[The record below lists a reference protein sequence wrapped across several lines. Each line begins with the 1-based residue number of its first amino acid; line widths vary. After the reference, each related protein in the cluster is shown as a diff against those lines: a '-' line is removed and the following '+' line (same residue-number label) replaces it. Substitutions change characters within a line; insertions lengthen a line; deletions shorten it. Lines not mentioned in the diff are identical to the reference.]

1 MDYPV
6 PVTSGGN
13 TMLRTD
19 QRRHLLDTSGRI
31 IKYFATGIASFF
43 VALILF
49 GVIGQ
54 MSSVQ
59 FLLATCTPFLLKTL
73 VAIVCFGFMAVLL
86 ESFS

>member
-1 MDYPV
+1 
-6 PVTSGGN
+6 
-13 TMLRTD
+13 MLRTD
-19 QRRHLLDTSGRI
+19 QRRHLLDTSGQI
-31 IKYFATGIASFF
+31 IKYFAMGIASFA

-49 GVIGQ
+49 GVLGQ

-59 FLLATCTPFLLKTL
+59 FLLATCTPFLVKTL

>member
-6 PVTSGGN
+6 PITQRGN

-19 QRRHLLDTSGRI
+19 QRRHLLYASGRLV
-31 IKYFATGIASFF
+31 KYFATGIASFA

-49 GVIGQ
+49 GVLGQ